1 MIARIKGIL
10 ESVEGSKA
18 IIAIPLGAGAEVAHE
33 VLIPAALGPA
43 LLERLGGPVTLHTLE
58 WFESSSQGASF
69 VPRLLGFG
77 TTQDRRFFE
86 LFTTVKGVGTK
97 KALKAMARPVGEIA
111 RAIADR
117 DVKALQEL
125 PEIGKRMAETVVA
138 ELHGKVDDFVDY
150 SGASAGAVRVVVRT
164 GGMSEA
170 ADQALA
176 ALVRLGE
183 SRADAER
190 MVRRAVEITPA
201 AKSADEILTAAF
213 ASRGA

>member
-1 MIARIKGIL
+1 MLARIKGIL
-10 ESVEGSKA
+10 ESVEGARAVVYLPTSSET
-18 IIAIPLGAGAEVAHE
+18 GVAHE
-33 VLIPAALGPA
+33 VLIPAALGPE
-43 LLERLGGPVTLHTLE
+43 LLERVGQTVTLHTLE
-58 WFESSSQGASF
+58 WLESSSQGASF

-77 TTQDRRFFE
+77 TVQDRRFFE

-117 DVKALQEL
+117 DVKALQAL

-138 ELHGKVDDFVDY
+138 ELHGKVDDFVTYEGERDG
-150 SGASAGAVRVVVRT
+150 GARVVVRV
-164 GGMSEA
+164 GAMGEA

-190 MVRRAVEITPA
+190 MVRRAVESAPA

-213 ASRGA
+213 AARGA